1 MRWVTVIFYSYL
13 AVNQTMHYEYPG
25 AFCSFI
31 SVFLKSGDRTGNDCL
46 DAVHDKFDLS
56 PGVVSN
62 NNFAFSQACIK
73 RSPLRQRKSVIIIQ
87 VTSKKRFNSY
97 EMFNDRKWKMWP
109 FNTGDCLIEVSEGA
123 GFIVHLYRK
132 YQLKN
137 RGC

>member
-1 MRWVTVIFYSYL
+1 
-13 AVNQTMHYEYPG
+13 MHYECPG

-56 PGVVSN
+56 PAVVSN
-62 NNFAFSQACIK
+62 NNFALSQACIK

-97 EMFNDRKWKMWP
+97 EMFNDRK
-109 FNTGDCLIEVSEGA
+109 
-123 GFIVHLYRK
+123 
-132 YQLKN
+132 
-137 RGC
+137 